1 MNIRTH
7 LAVFLGILV
16 AITLSAGAA
25 DGSYKEWRNQMK
37 AAEQAKF
44 ARDFHKMR
52 EILEA
57 SAPEAR
63 KHGPV
68 SSAWNSLWLAVAYS
82 RLGMN
87 AQAIDTFNK
96 ELERIGPEPKALKV
110 QVLRGL
116 ILNDRSLLQFEM
128 KEYDKAMSSALEAKG
143 VLESAAGK
151 YHPVLF
157 NVYQTIGAIHALQ
170 KNNAEAEKALKQA
183 LKLAQVITPGGFDDI
198 DFVDSAAAPH
208 RIIRGATT
216 LGAFY
221 HSQGKLEEAE
231 EAYQTA
237 LKSAQ
242 AAYSKDSVMR
252 LLPLCNLAEVELKRG
267 RTQDFNK
274 HVDQT
279 YDVVSKTQGLEPA
292 TLKPLWL
299 KVQFEADQGNAK
311 GVVEALKKLEKV
323 FEVQSYDYADMPG
336 EVMALATENSA
347 ANRKR
352 AETLEKG
359 LKDLAEMYRAKDA
372 GKSGVIYVELGKFAE
387 KQGKTELAASMFEDA
402 LKSQQ
407 NAKDKALL
415 IGLLGKMAEGKV
427 AAGKKA
433 EALPL
438 YHQVSVAM
446 REKYGNDMRVAD
458 AMDVEAALMKELGD
472 EAGANRVKAEAM
484 GVRKKVIGQ

>member
-1 MNIRTH
+1 MQIRTH
-7 LAVFLGILV
+7 LAAFLAILA
-16 AITLSAGAA
+16 AINLSADAA
-25 DGSYKEWRNQMK
+25 DSSYKEWRNSMK

-52 EILEA
+52 EILEG

-68 SSAWNSLWLAVAYS
+68 SSAWNSLWLAIAYS
-82 RLGMN
+82 RLGMSGE
-87 AQAIDTFNK
+87 AIDTFNK

-116 ILNDRSLLQFEM
+116 LLNDRSMLEFEM
-128 KEYDKAMSSALEAKG
+128 KEYDKAMSTALEARG
-143 VLESAAGK
+143 ILESAAGK

-157 NVYQTIGAIHALQ
+157 NVYQTIGTVHALQ
-170 KNNAEAEKALKQA
+170 QNIPEAEKALKTA

-198 DFVDSAAAPH
+198 DFVDNAAAPH

-216 LGAFY
+216 LGGFY
-221 HSQGKLEEAE
+221 HSLGKLEEAE
-231 EAYQTA
+231 EAYETA

-242 AAYSKDSVMR
+242 AAYPKDSVMR
-252 LLPLCNLAEVELKRG
+252 LLPLRNLAKVELKRG

-274 HVDQT
+274 HVEQT
-279 YDVVSKTQGLEPA
+279 YDVVSKTQGLQPINVR
-292 TLKPLWL
+292 PLWL
-299 KVQFEADQGNAK
+299 KTQFEADQGNAK
-311 GVVEALKKLEKV
+311 GVVDALKKLEKV
-323 FEVQSYDYADMPG
+323 FEVQSYDFADLPG
-336 EVMALATENSA
+336 EALALAVENGILNS
-347 ANRKR
+347 KR

-359 LKDLAEMYRAKDA
+359 LKDLAEAYRANDA

-387 KQGKTELAASMFEDA
+387 TQGKADLAASMFEDA
-402 LKSQQ
+402 LKSQH

-427 AAGKKA
+427 AAGKKT

-438 YHQVSVAM
+438 YRQVSVTM

-458 AMDVEAALMKELGD
+458 AMDVEAALMKDLGD
-472 EAGANRVKAEAM
+472 EEGANRLKAEAM
-484 GVRKKVIGQ
+484 SVRKKALGQ